1 MTGLPSVRWVFA
13 ALVPLICLASTA
25 HAQDA
30 GITGVVKDNSGAVL
44 PGATVTAASP
54 VLIEQQRTVIT
65 DGDGRYSITQLRPGT
80 YTVTFTLEGFSTV
93 KREGIELSAGFTPNV
108 DIELRPGGISETIT
122 VTGASPIVDVTNVR
136 RQTVVT
142 SDLLDS
148 LPSST
153 KSLGTVAT
161 LTVGMTGVGD
171 VGGSYQV
178 EPGQDVVSG
187 GGFFHGKGGTKVS
200 YDGMG
205 MENSSGNNSYQ
216 LNSASVEEMTIST
229 SGISA
234 DTNADGMVMN
244 VVPKEGSNT
253 FKGILAGMFT
263 NESLEGTNLT
273 DALRAQGFTTANKTF
288 RLFDESFSLGGPIK
302 KDKVWFFV
310 APRSWGLARTQ
321 AGVYWNKTQNVHLTP
336 PGAERT
342 VVLWTPW
349 TDRPEDN
356 TSGRREWYQSGL
368 TRITYQATPK
378 NKFNVTYDEQRACNC
393 GSVSAAQSQEYY
405 LSSYLFQPNRL
416 FQVTWNSPVTSK
428 LLLEAGSAATISTWN
443 MYYNPGVTNDIISIT
458 DAGLGISYG
467 SPTSYLGHP
476 NSRDRYSYRASL
488 SYVTGSHNF
497 KTGFS
502 DDVPITRTYYHTNGF
517 VNYTFLNGTPIR
529 ITQYAS
535 PYLAEARAKLDLGIY
550 GQDQWKISNKL
561 TLNLGLRWDVFNSYT
576 PAQTAGGPNE
586 TDGYFAGFPTVNPWI
601 APRHF
606 DPLYNIPNWKDF
618 DPRLGAAYDLFGD
631 GRTALKVQL
640 GRYVSKV
647 GTDLAEAINPVVTSV
662 NTVTRTWTDANKNY
676 VPDCDLGNFSANGEC
691 TAISNQNFG
700 KNNPSAT
707 VYDPSVLNGY
717 GVRDYNWDFS
727 TEVQHELFTGF
738 GINGGY
744 DHNTGGYYRQTAAG
758 QTGTRQ
764 RVTDNLLVT
773 SSDYDPFCVTAPA
786 DPRLPGGGGYQVC
799 GLYDVSSTKFG
810 QVQNLVTKTS
820 KFGKYTSYNDF
831 FNVGFNARLIHQI
844 RLNGGFDTGRSVGD
858 NCFVV
863 DSPQNLLYC
872 HIVTPFKAQT
882 QFKVNGVVPLPKDTV
897 LAFAYQNDSGPTF
910 NATWTAPAAAVTG
923 LGRPL
928 SGGAT
933 TVSNVPLVPPETLFA
948 PRISRFDLRA
958 GKVIKLTSKIRLQ
971 ANIDAYNLFNVNSV
985 RGVTSTY
992 GANWQRP
999 TQILDPR
1006 IVQFSG
1012 TLSF

>member
-1 MTGLPSVRWVFA
+1 MIRVGALRLPFV
-13 ALVPLICLASTA
+13 ALATALLLASTA

-30 GITGVVKDNSGAVL
+30 GIAGMVKDNSGAVL
-44 PGATVTAASP
+44 PGVTVTAASP
-54 VLIEQQRTVIT
+54 ALIEQQRTVTT

-80 YTVTFTLEGFSTV
+80 YTVTFTLEGFSTI
-93 KREGIELSAGFTPNV
+93 KREGIVISAGFTPNV

-142 SDLLDS
+142 SEILDA

-187 GGFFHGKGGTKVS
+187 GGFFHGKGGTKVA

-216 LNSASVEEMTIST
+216 LNSASIEEMTIST

-253 FKGILAGMFT
+253 LKGALFGMFT

-273 DALRAQGFTTANKTF
+273 DSLRARGLTTANKTF

-302 KDKVWFFV
+302 KDKLWFFV

-321 AGVYWNKTQNVHLTP
+321 AGVFWNKTQNVHLTP

-356 TSGRREWYQSGL
+356 TSGRREWYQSAL
-368 TRITYQATPK
+368 TRVTYQATAR

-416 FQVTWNSPVTSK
+416 VQASWNSPVTNK
-428 LLLEAGSAATISTWN
+428 LLLEAGYAATISTWN
-443 MYYNPGVTNDIISIT
+443 MYYNPGVTNDVISIS
-458 DAGLGISYG
+458 DIGLGISYG
-467 SPTSYLGHP
+467 APTVYLGHP
-476 NSRDRYSYRASL
+476 NSRDRYSYRASM

-502 DDVPITRTYYHTNGF
+502 NDTPITRTYYHTNGF
-517 VNYTFLNGTPIR
+517 VNYTFINGTPNG
-529 ITQYAS
+529 ITQYAY
-535 PYLAEARAKLDLGIY
+535 PYLAEARAKLDLGLY

-561 TLNLGLRWDVFNSYT
+561 TLNLGLRWDYFNSYT

-586 TDGYFAGFPTVNPWI
+586 TDGYFAGAPTVNPWI
-601 APRHF
+601 APRNIP
-606 DPLYNIPNWKDF
+606 PLYNIPNWKDF

-631 GRTALKVQL
+631 GKTALKVQL
-640 GRYVSKV
+640 GRYVSKI
-647 GTDLAEAINPVVTSV
+647 GTDLAEAINPLVTSV
-662 NTVTRTWTDANKNY
+662 NVVTRTWTDANKNY
-676 VPDCDLGNFSANGEC
+676 VPDCDLGNFGQNGEC

-700 KNNPSAT
+700 KNNPAAT
-707 VYDPSVLNGY
+707 VYDPAVLNGY
-717 GVRDYNWDFS
+717 GVRDHNWDFS
-727 TEVQHELFTGF
+727 TEIQHELLPGF
-738 GINGGY
+738 AINGGY

-773 SSDYDPFCVTAPA
+773 PADYDPFCVTAPTDA
-786 DPRLPGGGGYQVC
+786 RLPGGGGYQLC
-799 GLYDVSSTKFG
+799 GLYNVSPTKFG
-810 QVQNLVTKTS
+810 QFQNVVTSTS
-820 KFGKYTSYNDF
+820 KFGTFKSTNDF
-831 FNVGFNARLIHQI
+831 FNINFNARLIHQI
-844 RLNGGFDTGRSVGD
+844 RLNGGFDTGRSLAD

-863 DSPQNLLYC
+863 DSPQNLLFC

-882 QFKVNGVVPLPKDTV
+882 QFKVNGVVPLPKAIV
-897 LAFAYQNDSGPTF
+897 VAFAYQNDSGPTF
-910 NATWTAPAAAVTG
+910 NATWAAPASAVTG

-933 TVSNVPLVPPETLFA
+933 SVANVPLVAPQTLFA
-948 PRISRFDLRA
+948 PRISRLDVRA
-958 GKVIKLTSKIRLQ
+958 GKVIKLTGKIKIQ
-971 ANIDAYNLFNVNSV
+971 ANVDAYNLFNVSSV
-985 RGVTSTY
+985 RSLTSTY
-992 GANWQRP
+992 GANWQKP

-1006 IVQFSG
+1006 IVQLSG

>member
-1 MTGLPSVRWVFA
+1 MIRVPVVRRLFA
-13 ALVPLICLASTA
+13 ALATTLFFASTA
-25 HAQDA
+25 QAQDA

-54 VLIEQQRTVIT
+54 ALIEQQRTVTT

-80 YTVTFTLEGFSTV
+80 YSVTFTLEGFSTI

-142 SDLLDS
+142 SEILNA

-187 GGFFHGKGGTKVS
+187 GGFFHGKGGTKVA

-244 VVPKEGSNT
+244 VVPKEGSNI
-253 FKGILAGMFT
+253 FRGALSGMFT
-263 NESLEGTNLT
+263 NESLEATNLT
-273 DALRAQGFTTANKTF
+273 DSLKARGLTTANKTF
-288 RLFDESFSLGGPIK
+288 RLFDESVSLGGPIK
-302 KDKVWFFV
+302 KDKLWFFV

-321 AGVYWNKTQNVHLTP
+321 AGVFWNKTQNVHLTP

-356 TSGRREWYQSGL
+356 TSGRREWYQSAL
-368 TRITYQATPK
+368 TRITYQATSK
-378 NKFNVTYDEQRACNC
+378 NKFNITYDEQRACNC

-416 FQVTWNSPVTSK
+416 FQATWNSPVTSK

-458 DAGLGISYG
+458 DTGLGISYG

-502 DDVPITRTYYHTNGF
+502 NDTPITRTYYHTNGF
-517 VNYTFLNGTPIR
+517 VNYTFVNGSPSL

-535 PYLAEARAKLDLGIY
+535 PYLAEARAKLDLGLY
-550 GQDQWKISNKL
+550 AQDQWKVGNKL
-561 TLNLGLRWDVFNSYT
+561 TLNLGLRWDYFNSYT

-586 TDGYFAGFPTVNPWI
+586 TDGYFKGFPTVNPWI
-601 APRHF
+601 APRNF

-631 GRTALKVQL
+631 GKTALKVQL
-640 GRYVSKV
+640 GRYVSKI
-647 GTDLAEAINPVVTSV
+647 GTDLAEVINPVVTSV
-662 NTVTRTWTDANKNY
+662 NTVTRTWTDSNQNY
-676 VPDCDLGNFSANGEC
+676 VPDCDLGNFGENGEC
-691 TAISNQNFG
+691 KAISNQNFG

-707 VYDPSVLNGY
+707 VYDPAVLNGY

-727 TEVQHELFTGF
+727 TELQHELFSGF
-738 GINGGY
+738 AINGGY
-744 DHNTGGYYRQTAAG
+744 DHNTGGYYRQTMS
-758 QTGTRQ
+758 RQ
-764 RVTDNLLVT
+764 RVTDNLMVT
-773 SSDYDPFCVTAPA
+773 PTDYDPFCVTAPTDA
-786 DPRLPGGGGYQVC
+786 RLPGGGGYQVC
-799 GLYDVSSTKFG
+799 GLYNVSAAKFG
-810 QVQNLVTKTS
+810 RVQNLVTKRET
-820 KFGKYTSYNDF
+820 FGKFESKNDF
-831 FNVGFNARLIHQI
+831 FNVNFSARLTHQI
-844 RLNGGFDTGRSVGD
+844 RLNGGFDTGRSLAD

-863 DSPQNLLYC
+863 DSPQNLLNC

-882 QFKVNGVVPLPKDTV
+882 QFKVNGVVPLPKDIV
-897 LAFAYQNDSGPTF
+897 VAFAYQNDSGPTF
-910 NATWTAPAAAVTG
+910 NATWTAPASAVVG

-928 SGGAT
+928 AGGAT
-933 TVSNVPLVPPETLFA
+933 SVPGVPLVAPQTLFA
-948 PRISRFDLRA
+948 PRISRLDVRA
-958 GKVIKLTSKIRLQ
+958 GKVIKLTGKIKVQ
-971 ANIDAYNLFNVNSV
+971 ANVDAYNLFNVSSV
-985 RGVTSTY
+985 RSLTSTY
-992 GANWQRP
+992 GANWQKP

-1012 TLSF
+1012 TLNF

>member
-1 MTGLPSVRWVFA
+1 MIRPAAARALFA
-13 ALVPLICLASTA
+13 AFATTLFFAPIAR
-25 HAQDA
+25 AQDA

-54 VLIEQQRTVIT
+54 ALIEQQRTVTT

-80 YTVTFTLEGFSTV
+80 YSVTFTLEGFSTI

-142 SDLLDS
+142 SEILDA

-229 SGISA
+229 GGISA

-253 FKGILAGMFT
+253 LRGALSGMFT
-263 NESLEGTNLT
+263 NENFEATNLT
-273 DALRAQGFTTANKTF
+273 DALRKRGLTTANKTF

-302 KDKVWFFV
+302 KDKLWFFV

-321 AGVYWNKTQNVHLTP
+321 AGVFWNKTQNVHLTP

-356 TSGRREWYQSGL
+356 TSGRREWYQSAL
-368 TRITYQATPK
+368 TRVTYQATAK
-378 NKFNVTYDEQRACNC
+378 NKFNITYDEQRACNC

-416 FQVTWNSPVTSK
+416 FQATWNSPVTSK
-428 LLLEAGSAATISTWN
+428 LLLEAGYAATISQWN
-443 MYYNPGVTNDIISIT
+443 MYYNPGVTNDIISIS
-458 DAGLGISYG
+458 DSGLGISYG
-467 SPTSYLGHP
+467 APTVYLGHP

-502 DDVPITRTYYHTNGF
+502 NDTPITRTYYHTNGF
-517 VNYTFLNGTPIR
+517 VNYTFLNGSPLA
-529 ITQYAS
+529 ITQYAN
-535 PYLAEARAKLDLGIY
+535 PYLAEARAKWDLGVY
-550 GQDQWKISNKL
+550 GQDQWKIGAKL
-561 TLNLGLRWDVFNSYT
+561 TLNLGLRWDYFNSYT

-586 TDGYFAGFPTVNPWI
+586 TDGYFAGFPTINPWI
-601 APRHF
+601 APRKF
-606 DPLYNIPNWKDF
+606 DPVYNIPNWKDF
-618 DPRLGAAYDLFGD
+618 NPRFGAAYDLFGD
-631 GRTALKVQL
+631 GKTAIKVQL
-640 GRYVSKV
+640 GRYVSKI

-662 NTVTRTWTDANKNY
+662 NTTTRFWTDANKNF
-676 VPDCDLGNFSANGEC
+676 VPDCDLGNFGQNGEC
-691 TAISNQNFG
+691 TPISNQNFG

-707 VYDPSVLNGY
+707 VYDPAVLNGY

-727 TEVQHELFTGF
+727 TEIQHELFTGF
-738 GINGGY
+738 AINAGY
-744 DHNTGGYYRQTAAG
+744 DHNTGGYYRQTG
-758 QTGTRQ
+758 SRQ

-773 SSDYDPFCVTAPA
+773 SADYDPFCVTAPS
-786 DPRLPGGGGYQVC
+786 DTRLPGGGGYQVC
-799 GLYDVSSTKFG
+799 GLYNVSDA
-810 QVQNLVTKTS
+810 
-820 KFGKYTSYNDF
+820 KFGKVQNVVTSTDKFGKFDSKNDF
-831 FNVGFNARLIHQI
+831 FNVNFSARLIHQI
-844 RLNGGFDTGRSVGD
+844 RLNGGFDTGRSLAD

-872 HIVTPFKAQT
+872 HVVTPFKAQT
-882 QFKVNGVVPLPKDTV
+882 QFKVNGVVPLPKDV
-897 LAFAYQNDSGPTF
+897 VVAFAYQNDSGPTF
-910 NATWTAPAAAVTG
+910 NATWTAPASAVTG

-933 TVSNVPLVPPETLFA
+933 TVASVPLVAPQTLFA
-948 PRISRFDLRA
+948 PRISRLDVRA
-958 GKVIKLTSKIRLQ
+958 GKGIRLTRKIKIQ
-971 ANIDAYNLFNVNSV
+971 ANVDAYNLFNVSSV
-985 RGVTSTY
+985 RSLTSTF

-1006 IVQFSG
+1006 IVQLSG